1 MTAANQVKPVK
12 QVNLAKPVTLGV
24 ILAVVILAV
33 ACGRGAPRGG
43 SATSVRIS
51 VGGQSQLLYLPTTLA
66 GRLGLYRDEGLDV
79 TIEDFAGGSKAL
91 EALFGG
97 SADVVSGF
105 YDHTIELAAD
115 GRELVAFVT
124 MLRYPGLVLAAPPQ
138 ALGGVSRIEDL
149 AGHVAGVT
157 AAGSSTQM
165 MLTYLLQKHGVPPD
179 SVSFTAIGTSA
190 SAIAAMEHGSV
201 AAGMMAEPAFTL
213 AVGRNPGIRVLAD
226 LRTGAGVKAAFGTDM
241 YPGAVL
247 YSTGDW
253 VRAHRDTAG
262 RLARAIRRAL
272 EWMQAHSPAEI
283 AARMPERFR
292 GGDDQLY
299 IAALGHAMPMYSPDG
314 VMSAEGAAIVHRLLS
329 QSMENVRKARVDLSR
344 TYTNELLQ

>member
-1 MTAANQVKPVK
+1 MIRTCRRLLVVGMTVAFA
-12 QVNLAKPVTLGV
+12 VT
-24 ILAVVILAV
+24 A
-33 ACGRGAPRGG
+33 ACGRAP
-43 SATSVRIS
+43 ATGRAPVRIS
-51 VGGQSQLLYLPTTLA
+51 VGGQNQLLYLPTTLA
-66 GRLGLYRDEGLDV
+66 QQLGFYRDEGLDV

-91 EALFGG
+91 EALVGG

-105 YDHTIELAAD
+105 YDHTIQMAAE

-124 MLRYPGLVLAAPPQ
+124 MLRYPGLVLASPPA

-149 AGHVAGVT
+149 KGRIAGVT

-179 SVSFTAIGTSA
+179 GVAVTAIGVSA
-190 SAIAAMEHGSV
+190 TAIAAMEHGSV

-213 AVGRNPGIRVLAD
+213 AQQRHADLRILAD
-226 LRTGAGVKAAFGTDM
+226 LRTGDGVKAAFGTSM

-253 VRAHRDTAG
+253 IRGHRYTAAG
-262 RLARAIRRAL
+262 LARAVRRTL
-272 EWMQAHSPAEI
+272 EWMQAHTPAEI
-283 AARMPERFR
+283 AAKMPESFR
-292 GGDDQLY
+292 GGDDALY

-314 VMSAEGAAIVHRLLS
+314 VMSADGAEIVHRLLAE
-329 QSMENVRKARVDLSR
+329 SMASVRNAKIDLTK
-344 TYTNELLQ
+344 TYTNELLKR